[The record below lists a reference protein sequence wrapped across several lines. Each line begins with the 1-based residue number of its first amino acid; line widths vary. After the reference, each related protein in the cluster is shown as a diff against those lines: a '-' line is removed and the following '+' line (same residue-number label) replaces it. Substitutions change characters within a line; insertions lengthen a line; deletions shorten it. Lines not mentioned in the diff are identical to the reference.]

1 MFYFYYFFTSYDQW
15 SLEEKTMDLNHTL
28 INREALNER
37 IRQLQVLRQNPGIQ
51 FPGIREVKTDGWV
64 TEELE
69 EVLSKGTSCLSNEKL
84 DWLSFSP
91 VALFQLHDAINEEM
105 PDAWYG
111 LMVEDAKELWN
122 NRPLVSRLKEL
133 AVNREA
139 LINHIRELQKKDN
152 FKTNGWIGEE
162 LERVLE
168 KGIQTLSP
176 IRQNWLINNPVAL
189 FQIYEAVNE
198 EMPDAWMP
206 AIQADANRLAIGNK
220 RLRQKGVELFERIR
234 KGQISANPEPVKLPA
249 VPTVTLY
256 PGQITVGTPS
266 PVTTPSVPV
275 TGTEST
281 GSVPSAPVTAGIIPT
296 AFAAASMLTS
306 KPMCSSHFIAQLTLD
321 GGPNPADEFA
331 NIIRQ
336 CNNPDSE
343 HTAWFKSSL
352 SQARFD
358 LSGRSICILFYR
370 LPSGGIEALIARIK
384 PNLGKPP
391 DDVTRFYEGYR
402 NLKYY
407 WRLGGK
413 RERFQSP
420 DIVITRFDSL
430 DRIPGISSAGGL
442 RAVETFAGHPTR
454 AIWEFPEGCF
464 PGGITNPLEWLRS
477 LIKT

>member
-1 MFYFYYFFTSYDQW
+1 MFYFYYFFMSYDQW

-64 TEELE
+64 NEELE

-111 LMVEDAKELWN
+111 LMVEDAKELWK

-198 EMPDAWMP
+198 KMPDAWMP

-220 RLRQKGVELFERIR
+220 RLQQKGVELFEKI
-234 KGQISANPEPVKLPA
+234 KKAQKLPIPEPQPISE
-249 VPTVTLY
+249 P
-256 PGQITVGTPS
+256 PIRIFPPPIT
-266 PVTTPSVPV
+266 PV
-275 TGTEST
+275 
-281 GSVPSAPVTAGIIPT
+281 GIIPT
-296 AFAAASMLTS
+296 AFAAASMIPSKQQQAKSTPLWRDLVAILQDHVKVGQVTTYGNCSFWMYGKANLAQPIVTMLETAAKNGFQELTNRVVNI
-306 KPMCSSHFIAQLTLD
+306 KGECNADHHGQKAQLEGEGVPFIGDVVNL
-321 GGPNPADEFA
+321 AK
-331 NIIRQ
+331 
-336 CNNPDSE
+336 C
-343 HTAWFKSSL
+343 
-352 SQARFD
+352 
-358 LSGRSICILFYR
+358 
-370 LPSGGIEALIARIK
+370 LPVKL
-384 PNLGKPP
+384 PP
-391 DDVTRFYEGYR
+391 H
-402 NLKYY
+402 K
-407 WRLGGK
+407 K
-413 RERFQSP
+413 
-420 DIVITRFDSL
+420 
-430 DRIPGISSAGGL
+430 A
-442 RAVETFAGHPTR
+442 
-454 AIWEFPEGCF
+454 
-464 PGGITNPLEWLRS
+464 
-477 LIKT
+477 